1 MTSVLC
7 FHPVILSTKLAFS
20 SFTDSQRGLQYF
32 ECRRIMSES
41 EGPPEASKGPPEASE
56 GPPKASE
63 GPTYNIRDQSADTSN
78 NLMKQI

>member
-32 ECRRIMSES
+32 ECRRFMSEL

-56 GPPKASE
+56 APPEASKGPPEASKAPPEASE
-63 GPTYNIRDQSADTSN
+63 GPT
-78 NLMKQI
+78 